1 MQTFLINNLYGMSV
15 GVTMGTLSHT
25 RGISFVIPQH
35 LAKNHLQGA
44 VLVDT
49 AGTNQPTELA
59 GVLQSHKQQEHIQYR
74 KVCYHSSD
82 CVRVNAADHAHITRT
97 SWQISDAFVQEVAQ
111 GLASVLIIVV
121 NRLTLA
127 DQVSI
132 WGHIHRLPG
141 AFQLPPCL

>member
-1 MQTFLINNLYGMSV
+1 
-15 GVTMGTLSHT
+15 MGTLSHT

-82 CVRVNAADHAHITRT
+82 CVGRIM
-97 SWQISDAFVQEVAQ
+97 
-111 GLASVLIIVV
+111 
-121 NRLTLA
+121 LTFL
-127 DQVSI
+127 VHLGRS
-132 WGHIHRLPG
+132 LMPS
-141 AFQLPPCL
+141 CKK